1 MTEPLSEPSL
11 ANGHAQNG
19 AMAIGNGNHGNH
31 MPLKPES
38 SGMKAAEASGDAP
51 SGKRCLG
58 AAVMFITLPPFNT
71 YSTTDAILWL
81 ILYKSF
87 ISHY

>member
-19 AMAIGNGNHGNH
+19 TMAIGNGNHGNH

-51 SGKRCLG
+51 SGEQCLG
-58 AAVMFITLPPFNT
+58 VAAMLTEVHYTPPHEYVFHRWWYLMAYT
-71 YSTTDAILWL
+71 AQVI
-81 ILYKSF
+81 
-87 ISHY
+87 